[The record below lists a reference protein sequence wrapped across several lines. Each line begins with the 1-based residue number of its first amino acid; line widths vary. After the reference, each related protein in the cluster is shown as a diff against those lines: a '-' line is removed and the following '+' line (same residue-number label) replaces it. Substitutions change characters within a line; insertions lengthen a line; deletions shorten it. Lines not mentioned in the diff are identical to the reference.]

1 MASRPILDLRIIT
14 FFTFLR
20 KDFLEMAGLQRPR
33 VLVIIAHFLTFAK
46 TFNSVLVDGG
56 HQRLRDS

>member
-1 MASRPILDLRIIT
+1 M
-14 FFTFLR
+14 FLR
-20 KDFLEMAGLQRPR
+20 KDFIEMVGLQRPR

-56 HQRLRDS
+56 HQ